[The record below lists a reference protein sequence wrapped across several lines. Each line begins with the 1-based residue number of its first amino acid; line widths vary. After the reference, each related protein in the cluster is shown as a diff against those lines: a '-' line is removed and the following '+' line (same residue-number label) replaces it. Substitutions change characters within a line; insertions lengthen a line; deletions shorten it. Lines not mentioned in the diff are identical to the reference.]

1 MGETIIVRREKTF
14 KRMDAFFYGLF
25 RLSLCGFKLTEMT
38 LRQIGTCKEHLLD
51 GISVSSH
58 LKEHVLQ
65 SAGEDR
71 DHVKATTLVHDGET
85 KNCFPFEFNVRSQGF
100 GLGRCWHVRYC
111 LSQAS
116 S

>member
-1 MGETIIVRREKTF
+1 MKSV
-14 KRMDAFFYGLF
+14 L
-25 RLSLCGFKLTEMT
+25 

-71 DHVKATTLVHDGET
+71 DHVKATTLVHDVKQRT
-85 KNCFPFEFNVRSQGF
+85 AY
-100 GLGRCWHVRYC
+100 H
-111 LSQAS
+111 S
-116 S
+116 SSMLDHKVLAWEGAGMYATA